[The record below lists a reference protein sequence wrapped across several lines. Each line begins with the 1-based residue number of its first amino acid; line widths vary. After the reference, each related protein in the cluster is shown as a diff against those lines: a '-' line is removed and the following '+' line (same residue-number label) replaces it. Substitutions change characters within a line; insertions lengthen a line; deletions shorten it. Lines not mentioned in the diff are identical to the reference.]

1 MAENRTL
8 KGIYGEAGAVYL
20 AGTGSNL
27 TTGEG
32 DFCAIL
38 VLADAVIS
46 SLDSTDWPELTD
58 NEGGLDALTISKGT
72 TIYGQFKK
80 VTLASGKALV
90 YKSAK

>member
-32 DFCAIL
+32 DFC
-38 VLADAVIS
+38 AVIS